1 MKFNHQ
7 AIVFGSGQRVLG
19 QLQLPTRG
27 RRPEAC
33 INRLKRQSWAWNPR
47 QRVRGLYSNM
57 REFSIG
63 KIGGLEP
70 SIPGNFAITLSEIGN
85 EISLKKGD
93 LIYRQGE
100 EANCVFFLIKGRV
113 KVTLIGS
120 SGKEAILRIHL
131 PHSILGLTSLASDP
145 VRDANAICL
154 DPASL
159 LSIPL
164 EDFERFMHRDP
175 SFAMHI
181 VRLLIDRMSDF
192 HYRVGDWLT
201 QSVEQRLSQ
210 ALLALSAPDINNIPG
225 ETPEIPLTHEELAQ
239 IINTRRPTVS
249 RILSKLADLNLVN
262 QSGRTLQVAD
272 IERLTAY
279 IERSRD

>member
-1 MKFNHQ
+1 
-7 AIVFGSGQRVLG
+7 
-19 QLQLPTRG
+19 
-27 RRPEAC
+27 
-33 INRLKRQSWAWNPR
+33 
-47 QRVRGLYSNM
+47 M

-70 SIPGNFAITLSEIGN
+70 SIPSEFAITISKIGK
-85 EISLKKGD
+85 EISLEKGD

-100 EANCVFFLIKGRV
+100 EENYIFFLIKGLV
-113 KVTLIGS
+113 KVTLIGA
-120 SGKEAILRIHL
+120 SGQEAILRIHL
-131 PHSILGLTSLASDP
+131 PHSVLRLTALASDP

-154 DPASL
+154 DQAFL

-164 EDFERFMHRDP
+164 EDFERFMHLDP

-210 ALLALSAPDINNIPG
+210 ALLALSAPDINNIS
-225 ETPEIPLTHEELAQ
+225 EKEPEIPLTHEELAQ

-249 RILSKLADLNLVN
+249 HILSKLADLNLVN
-262 QSGRTLQVAD
+262 QSGRTLQVANR
-272 IERLTAY
+272 EQLAAHV
-279 IERSRD
+279 ERSRD